1 MIFYLLYIDN
11 RYSSLS
17 LRNCVKLIFSHF
29 SFNKLRKE
37 NSGIYKCQVD
47 LSPLNGSLKN
57 TPQILEKEFAL
68 TIVGDDPADFILV

>member
-1 MIFYLLYIDN
+1 ME
-11 RYSSLS
+11 
-17 LRNCVKLIFSHF
+17 LIFSYF
-29 SFNKLRKE
+29 RFNKLRKE